1 MLLAVHAAILRMV
14 AWLGLGGPWLYF
26 GAMAIL
32 PALGMPML
40 AFTLTA
46 GPVFGQSMG
55 MGGVVAAGIA
65 AATINLVLT
74 YALARG
80 ALRPWL
86 AALLTRMG
94 HRLPEAPEADMT
106 DLIVVI
112 RVTPGI
118 PFCVQ
123 NYLLGLANAPLGK
136 YLLIS
141 CLAQWSYTAGFI
153 LFGDALLH
161 GRGKRILL
169 AASVLIVAFAVT
181 HLARRHYAAR
191 KASHA
196 GAR

>member
-1 MLLAVHAAILRMV
+1 MLLALHDAILRLV
-14 AWLGLGGPWLYF
+14 ALLGMGGPWVYF
-26 GAMAIL
+26 IAMAVL
-32 PALGMPML
+32 PGLGMPML

-46 GPVFGQSMG
+46 GPVFGQSLG

-65 AATINLVLT
+65 AATANFMLT

-86 AALLTRMG
+86 ERLLVRLG
-94 HRLPEAPEADMT
+94 HRLPQAGEGDMT
-106 DLIVVI
+106 DLIVVV

-123 NYLLGLANAPLGK
+123 NYLLGLANAPAGK
-136 YLLIS
+136 YLVIS
-141 CLAQWSYTAGFI
+141 CLAVWSYTAGFI

-161 GRGKRILL
+161 GRGNRIVV
-169 AASVLIVAFAVT
+169 AVSVLVAAFAVT
-181 HLARRHYAAR
+181 HWARRHFGAR
-191 KASHA
+191 KAADA